1 MVDKIGTSC
10 LWMVDPSL
18 PPPPACPRTL
28 SAVGKVEPVL
38 GHHSMAL
45 KWPPAE
51 SESFLIHHSAFWI
64 CLPVFLLSL
73 SCSTFCS
80 ASLFLVNH
88 PPTEVTWQTH
98 GLRR

>member
-28 SAVGKVEPVL
+28 SAVGKVEPIL

-64 CLPVFLLSL
+64 CYRFSFYHSVAPRFALPVYF
-73 SCSTFCS
+73 
-80 ASLFLVNH
+80 
-88 PPTEVTWQTH
+88 
-98 GLRR
+98 